1 MPQIL
6 VTVNDRAMLPRV
18 RSAILTLQGVERVA
32 TPAKEVRVR
41 KPRLTAIQKKQL
53 ARLDE
58 LGQLA
63 ENWDDEGAFPIE
75 TASMANVRS
84 LIMTNGGKL
93 LESWVIFP
101 VSNGTLELAARHR
114 RAVICVGNNDYSYV
128 YHGTNRDESASHE
141 KIDTYALTQLIKH
154 INE

>member
-6 VTVNDRAMLPRV
+6 VTVNDRAMLPKV

-63 ENWDDEGAFPIE
+63 EDWDDDGALPIE
-75 TASMANVRS
+75 QETMSNVK
-84 LIMTNGGKL
+84 LLVMTNGARD
-93 LESWVIFP
+93 LERWTIFP
-101 VSNGTLELAARHR
+101 DTNGTLQLMAQHR
-114 RAVICVGNNDYSYV
+114 RAVISIGNRDYSYV

-141 KIDTYALTQLIKH
+141 KMDTYALTQLINH